1 MKFDDVPIHS
11 IKSISQRALLLLW
24 DRLSRDCNFPSLED
38 FKPGSRMHD
47 PKELVVWAIEE
58 EDGASRRF
66 RALYQG
72 KSVTEIFNSA
82 WRGRT
87 MDEVAPEFTRTFA
100 VDTANECADT
110 GCAIYTVFTTTDP
123 NGNRVDC
130 ERLLLPLG
138 RDGRVEQIIVSLQ
151 LISLEGDFDRKS
163 ILGRFQRHIRV
174 TLAGRVQTGFAKR
187 RAVSMPQPKQATGIE
202 TSHLVEASRS
212 HEVSRLIEASHGS

>member
-1 MKFDDVPIHS
+1 MKFDDVPIHA

-24 DRLSRDCNFPSLED
+24 DRLSRDCDFPSLED
-38 FKPGSRMHD
+38 FNPGSRMHD
-47 PKELVVWAIEE
+47 PKELVVWGVEE
-58 EDGASRRF
+58 AGAARRF

-72 KSVTEIFNSA
+72 TSVAEIFNAA
-82 WRGRT
+82 WQGRT
-87 MDEVAPEFTRTFA
+87 MDEVAPEFTRKFA
-100 VDTANECADT
+100 VDTADECADA

-138 RDGRVEQIIVSLQ
+138 RGGRVEQIIASLQ

-163 ILGRFQRHIRV
+163 ILGRFERHMQV

-187 RAVSMPQPKQATGIE
+187 RAVPMPQPKPATALE
-202 TSHLVEASRS
+202 TGRLAEASD
-212 HEVSRLIEASHGS
+212 GS